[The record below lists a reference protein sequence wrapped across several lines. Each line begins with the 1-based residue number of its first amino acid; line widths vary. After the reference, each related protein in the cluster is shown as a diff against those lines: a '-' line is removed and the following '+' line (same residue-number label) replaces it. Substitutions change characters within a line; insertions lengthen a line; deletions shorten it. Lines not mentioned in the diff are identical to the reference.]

1 MCDTYI
7 YTSKIPKCA
16 VFFSQTRLLLCLKML
31 LDKTALSR
39 GGYWI
44 RSATKTVLFVTKVIS
59 WKVSTIL
66 KYISTSDV
74 SGVVNSSL
82 TERHVQMSCT
92 WYWTGNKSV
101 INESSLITKISRIL
115 SYPDQKFRLDS
126 ENFFLIYR
134 SKTSI
139 KEKISKS
146 ANKKPY

>member
-1 MCDTYI
+1 MCW
-7 YTSKIPKCA
+7 
-16 VFFSQTRLLLCLKML
+16 FFSQTRLLLCLKML

-39 GGYWI
+39 GRYWI

-59 WKVSTIL
+59 WKASTIL

-82 TERHVQMSCT
+82 TERHVQMSCA

-115 SYPDQKFRLDS
+115 SYPDQKLGLTRRT
-126 ENFFLIYR
+126 FFLYIALKRQSKKKSLKAQTR
-134 SKTSI
+134 SPTERVSNRKLKT
-139 KEKISKS
+139 
-146 ANKKPY
+146 N